1 MYCNPNPKTP
11 VVTNGKRPSTLTHFN
26 STTRLRGFPH
36 ARLHLQQWRPRQI
49 DHPISNSRNAPT
61 LPSPS
66 PSTPPLH
73 PPTPSPTT
81 TATMTSHLRPTPEML
96 NVFSLRRWL
105 KNFANSPSTFQILR
119 SLPYS
124 DARLTS
130 LPRTLYVLDSSFNP
144 PTRARKFGGAMAI
157 SLLRY

>member
-1 MYCNPNPKTP
+1 MNK
-11 VVTNGKRPSTLTHFN
+11 GKRPSTLTHFN

-61 LPSPS
+61 PPSPS
-66 PSTPPLH
+66 PS
-73 PPTPSPTT
+73 TPSPTT

-105 KNFANSPSTFQILR
+105 QNFANSPSTFQILR

-124 DARLTS
+124 DAKLTS

-157 SLLRY
+157 RLLRY